1 MHYTEIALWCAL
13 LAPFFVG
20 FVCTVLS
27 SARVALAVMCGC
39 VFATTLAGCIAIKAV
54 YASGP
59 LRIASGWL
67 FLDPLSAYHY
77 GILLLVFCLSSAYA
91 LVYFGHELRAGRM
104 DRRQGRLF
112 SGLWCFACAAM
123 TLVLLSNNLG
133 IMWVGIE
140 ATTLVTAFLI
150 CIQVSRQSVEAMW
163 KYIII
168 CSVGMAF
175 AFMGTLLVAAS
186 AKGLNLGSHDALL
199 WTVLYE
205 NAHRLEP
212 RLIKSAFI
220 FLLVGYGTKAGLA
233 PMHSWLP
240 DAHTQAPSPVSALFS
255 GFLLSTAMYCIMRYM
270 PVVEAATGNS
280 GWSRRLMIGFGLFSI
295 LIAAVFIVSQKNLK
309 RFLAYSSI
317 EHIGIIALGLG
328 LGGLGVF
335 AALFHT
341 LNHAICK
348 TLSFFAAGRLGQMF
362 GTYDMRE
369 MRGALHRSPVWGA
382 GLFLAILALIGIAPF
397 SLFMSEFLILKA
409 AIDSDL
415 FLVAALLLLGLA
427 AVFICA
433 LGYLLPLCWEGSPL
447 KHPKPGRFVTAEAF
461 LVYIPLMALLVLGL
475 WMPEPLQEVLQKA
488 AHIINGTAEYS
499 ALAGIR
505 P

>member
-1 MHYTEIALWCAL
+1 MQYTEIALWA
-13 LAPFFVG
+13 
-20 FVCTVLS
+20 
-27 SARVALAVMCGC
+27 ALAAPLCIGLLCTILPTARIALGVMCGC
-39 VFATTLAGCIAIKAV
+39 VLATALAGFFAIGAV
-54 YASGP
+54 YTSGTVF
-59 LRIASGWL
+59 IASSWL

-77 GILLLVFCLSSAYA
+77 GVLLLVFCLSSAYA
-91 LVYFGHELRAGRM
+91 WVYFSQELRAGHL

-112 SGLWCFACAAM
+112 AGLWCEACAAM

-175 AFMGTLLVAAS
+175 AFMGTLLIAAS
-186 AKGLNLGSHDALL
+186 AKGLDLASHDALL
-199 WTVLYE
+199 WTVLRE
-205 NAHRLEP
+205 NAQRLDP
-212 RLIKSAFI
+212 RLIKAAFI

-270 PVVEAATGNS
+270 PVIEAATGNA
-280 GWSRRLMIGFGLFSI
+280 GWAQRLMIGFGLFSL
-295 LIAAVFIVSQKNLK
+295 LIAAVFIASQKNLK

-328 LGGLGVF
+328 IGGLGVF

-341 LNHAICK
+341 LNHAVCK
-348 TLSFFAAGRLGQMF
+348 TLAFFAAGRLGQLF
-362 GTYDMRE
+362 GTYDLRE
-369 MRGALHRSPVWGA
+369 IQGALHRSPVWGA
-382 GLFLAILALIGIAPF
+382 GLFLAILALIGVAPF
-397 SLFMSEFLILKA
+397 SLFMSEFFILKA
-409 AIDSDL
+409 AIGKEL
-415 FLVAALLLLGLA
+415 FLVAALLLIGLGT
-427 AVFICA
+427 VFICA
-433 LGYLLPLCWEGSPL
+433 LGYLLPLCWEGAPREKSE
-447 KHPKPGRFVTAEAF
+447 PGRFVTGEAF
-461 LVYIPLMALLVLGL
+461 LVYIPLTALLVLGL
-475 WMPEPLQEVLQKA
+475 WMPEPLQSVLQKA
-488 AHIINGTAEYS
+488 AHIISGAAAATS
-499 ALAGIR
+499 LAGIR